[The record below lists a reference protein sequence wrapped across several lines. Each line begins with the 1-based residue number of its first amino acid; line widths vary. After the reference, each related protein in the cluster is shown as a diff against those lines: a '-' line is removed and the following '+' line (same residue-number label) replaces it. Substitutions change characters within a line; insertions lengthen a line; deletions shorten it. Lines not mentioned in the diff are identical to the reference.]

1 MEHELER
8 IRHSTAH
15 LLAHAL
21 SQLYPGTLFT
31 IGPATES
38 GFFYDFLPRTN
49 LREEDLPAIEKRM
62 LELVKK
68 NYPILFKTVSRDEA
82 RTLFKDNP
90 FKLELIEQIEESEVG
105 ISTQGEFYDLCRGGH
120 EASTG
125 TLGNFKL
132 ITVSGCYWR
141 GDKENEQLQRI
152 SGVAFATAEELATFV
167 KQRAE
172 ALEYDHRKIGE
183 EMDLFSLQPEGVGF
197 PFFHPKGLLVI
208 NQLKSFMRS
217 LLEENGY
224 QEIETPTLL
233 SADLWRRSGHSS
245 FYRDS
250 MYFVAIDD
258 EEYAIKPMSCPG
270 AFLIYKNR
278 PRSYRELPMR
288 LSEFGH
294 VHRRELSGVLHGL
307 MRVRAF
313 TQDDAHIMCTLDQME
328 AEIINVLKM
337 IFAMLVKTGF
347 ENIKIAIA
355 TRPDN
360 AMGDPAVWDRA
371 TEVLRQAVEKSGHT
385 FYIKEGEGAFY
396 GPKIEVGISDLMGR
410 QWQCSTIQVDFL
422 QPENFD
428 LTYTAS
434 SGQKERVVV
443 IHHAI
448 YGSLERFFGILLEHY
463 KGKLPFWLAPLQA
476 RLLTITDAERP
487 YAQAI
492 MDTLKKAGVR
502 VDMDQSTDPLAGKIK
517 AAQLERIPWMI
528 VIGKKEAAAQTVTLR
543 LVDGTQEFG
552 VTVDEL
558 VRRAKS
564 LTESVRSE

>member
-21 SQLYPGTLFT
+21 SQLYPGILFT
-31 IGPATES
+31 VGPATES

-62 LELVKK
+62 QELVKK
-68 NYPILFKTVSRDEA
+68 NYPVLFKTVSKDEA
-82 RTLFKDNP
+82 RELFKHNP
-90 FKLELIEQIEESEVG
+90 FKLELIEQIEEPVVG
-105 ISTQGEFYDLCRGGH
+105 ISSQGDFFDLCRGDH
-120 EASTG
+120 VPSTG
-125 TLGNFKL
+125 ALGHFKL
-132 ITVSGCYWR
+132 LNVSGVYWR
-141 GDKENEQLQRI
+141 GDKEKPQLQRVL
-152 SGVAFATAEELATFV
+152 GVAFETAEELAAFI
-167 KQRAE
+167 KQREE

-197 PFFHPKGLLVI
+197 PFFHPKGLAVI
-208 NQLKSFMRS
+208 HQLQSFMRS
-217 LLEENGY
+217 LMTENGY
-224 QEIETPTLL
+224 QEIATPTLL

-250 MYFVAIDD
+250 MYFVPIDD

-313 TQDDAHIMCTLDQME
+313 TQDDAHIMCTLEQME
-328 AEIINVLKM
+328 AEIVNVLKM
-337 IFAMLVKTGF
+337 IFTMLAKTGF
-347 ENIKIAIA
+347 ETIKIAIA
-355 TRPDN
+355 TRPEN
-360 AMGDPAVWDRA
+360 AMGDPEVWDRA
-371 TEVLRQAVEKSGHT
+371 IEVLRAAVEKSG
-385 FYIKEGEGAFY
+385 YAYYMKEGEGAFY

-428 LTYTAS
+428 LTYVAS

-463 KGKLPFWLAPLQA
+463 KGKLPFWIAPLQA
-476 RLLTITDAERP
+476 RILPITDEERP
-487 YAQAI
+487 YAQTV
-492 MDTLKKAGVR
+492 MDTLKHAGVR
-502 VDMDQSTDPLAGKIK
+502 VDMDQSSDPLSGKIK
-517 AAQLERIPWMI
+517 AAQLERIPWML
-528 VIGKKEAAAQTVTLR
+528 VIGKKEAAANTVTLR
-543 LVDGTQEFG
+543 RVDGTQEFG

-564 LTESVRSE
+564 LTDSARPN